1 MSVSQPYD
9 HVVFISLD
17 CLRSDGVGANPHKLW
32 PLRYPDLRAPATP
45 VLDDLA
51 NSGTFFGNVIASAP
65 YTSAA
70 HATVFTGQYPARH
83 GLHAFYEGFL
93 RSPSVFTHAR
103 RAGRRTIMKVDFPV
117 ILGEQLGFTADIDT
131 YLVEEDQK
139 FIDAVLAT
147 ETSLSLAHFAGMHM
161 PYGFHNL
168 RFGGSAYQ
176 EKIAWMESLLPA
188 EVPHQVDE
196 LNETYRTPADMAL
209 FLRYKR
215 AINYLY
221 AAGQYDTLFQMYLD
235 GIEFFLKSRF
245 EPFLTQ
251 LVDRVRQAGKTLLL
265 VLFGD
270 HGQQFEDDSYGNF
283 NSMEEG
289 VLRIP
294 LIIAGDGVA
303 QGRHL
308 RRIRSADIAPT
319 VMELAG
325 IDVPWRGL
333 FDGESRADVVRG
345 ATGLTADAPALA
357 QAYTSDARQFVHYQK
372 RQRAGEDPGALPHVL
387 LGETAYLDR
396 TRLVR
401 LHYRYTDQMS
411 RLAPEERVWTE
422 RFDDMSVPQVQ
433 AGSPDPRLLAVLDDY
448 NRALRPSRNNTP
460 PESVRQGLRSLGYPL

>member
-1 MSVSQPYD
+1 MSCSYPWTA
-9 HVVFISLD
+9 
-17 CLRSDGVGANPHKLW
+17 CGATASEPTRTNSGHSAIPTC
-32 PLRYPDLRAPATP
+32 APATP

-51 NSGTFFGNVIASAP
+51 NSGAFFTNVIASAP

-103 RAGRRTIMKVDFPV
+103 RAGRQTLMKVDFPV
-117 ILGEQLGFTADIDT
+117 ILGDQLGFTADIDT

-176 EKIAWMESLLPA
+176 EKIAWMESLLPE

-215 AINYLY
+215 AVNYLY
-221 AAGQYDTLFQMYLD
+221 AAGKYDTLFQMYLD

-283 NSMEEG
+283 NSLEEG

-333 FDGESRADVVRG
+333 FDGESRATWFGDGPRSPRTHRHWPRRTPPTRG
-345 ATGLTADAPALA
+345 NSCITRNASAPA
-357 QAYTSDARQFVHYQK
+357 
-372 RQRAGEDPGALPHVL
+372 
-387 LGETAYLDR
+387 R
-396 TRLVR
+396 TQGRCR
-401 LHYRYTDQMS
+401 TYFW
-411 RLAPEERVWTE
+411 A
-422 RFDDMSVPQVQ
+422 
-433 AGSPDPRLLAVLDDY
+433 
-448 NRALRPSRNNTP
+448 RALTWTAPGWS
-460 PESVRQGLRSLGYPL
+460 G